1 MVMDQSENLRPC
13 GQHLVVPH
21 LSAGF
26 PQTSLSSHG
35 LAVLPV
41 GLVDS
46 RSAFAYGPGG
56 VRSHDVAI
64 KIPFTNIISPQRT
77 TNNLRRSKR
86 VPKLPMGGA
95 VAEQMDFT
103 READGCFRLAE
114 SETHAEVRT
123 ILMGMGYGWLTLANH
138 QKASG
143 EAHHEPFEE
152 PTDEPADDLV

>member
-1 MVMDQSENLRPC
+1 MGRSKNLRPC
-13 GQHLVVPH
+13 GQLLVVSY

-26 PQTSLSSHG
+26 PQTPLSQHSS
-35 LAVLPV
+35 AVLPV
-41 GLVDS
+41 GLMDS
-46 RSAFAYGPGG
+46 GSALAYGAGG

-64 KIPFTNIISPQRT
+64 RIPFTNIILPLRT

-123 ILMGMGYGWLTLANH
+123 LLMGMGYGWLTLANH

-143 EAHHEPFEE
+143 VVHHEPFEE
-152 PTDEPADDLV
+152 PTDEPADDMV